1 MHIEE
6 IIEKILPVNKE
17 YQQKAQE
24 RFDALIKPLGS
35 LAQLEAMTSR
45 YAAILG
51 KYKKEDIDYPKRSL
65 FVWSDMD
72 HADQTAKI
80 MEGKWPVVPLAA
92 ETGVAVEAI
101 IVTALDEEEAM
112 DEGAGLMHEHIL
124 KDKLGLVGLGCLAPA
139 DDKLVIA
146 AMVGAILQAAAMK
159 IPVMLDGLA
168 TCLAAQ
174 KAVELAPAVI
184 DYCFAGHVSLEDG
197 AEEALQKL
205 GLTAPLR
212 LNIPDG
218 AGEGVALA
226 FTLFN
231 AGIKSFKEMETFEEA
246 GVHVEMKE
254 FSLHEQVKKEQAK

>member
-1 MHIEE
+1 MHIDE
-6 IIEKILPVNKE
+6 IIEKIMPVDKE
-17 YQQKAQE
+17 CQQKAQD

-35 LAQLEAMTSR
+35 LAQLETMTSR

-51 KYKKEDIDYPKRSL
+51 KFKKEDIDYPKRSL
-65 FVWSDMD
+65 FIWSDMD
-72 HADQTAKI
+72 HAKQVAQI
-80 MEGKWPVVPLAA
+80 MEGNYPVVPLAA
-92 ETGVAVEAI
+92 ETGAAVEAI
-101 IVTALDEEEAM
+101 IVTAVDEGEAM
-112 DEGAGLMHEHIL
+112 EEGAGLVQEHIL
-124 KDKLGLVGLGCLAPA
+124 KDKLGLVGLGCLAA
-139 DDKLVIA
+139 ANDKLVIA
-146 AMVGAILQAAAMK
+146 AMAGAILQVAAMK
-159 IPVMLDGLA
+159 TPVMLDGLA

-184 DYCFAGHVSLEDG
+184 DYCFAGHVSLEEG

-218 AGEGVALA
+218 AGEGAAVA

-254 FSLHEQVKKEQAK
+254 FSLHEQVKKEKAK

>member
-1 MHIEE
+1 MHIDE
-6 IIEKILPVNKE
+6 IIEKIMPVDKE
-17 YQQKAQE
+17 CQQKAQD

-35 LAQLEAMTSR
+35 LAQLETMTSR

-65 FVWSDMD
+65 FVWSDMA
-72 HADQTAKI
+72 HAKQAAQI
-80 MEGKWPVVPLAA
+80 MEGNYPVVPLAA
-92 ETGVAVEAI
+92 ETGAAVEAI
-101 IVTALDEEEAM
+101 LVTALDEEEAM
-112 DEGAGLMHEHIL
+112 EEGAGLVQEHIH
-124 KDKLGLVGLGCLAPA
+124 KDKLGLVGFGCLAGA
-139 DDKLVIA
+139 DDELVIA
-146 AMVGAILQAAAMK
+146 AMAGGILQAAAMK

-184 DYCFAGHVSLEDG
+184 DYCFAGHVSLEAG
-197 AEEALQKL
+197 VEEALQKL

-218 AGEGVALA
+218 AGEGAAVA

-254 FSLHEQVKKEQAK
+254 FSLHEQVKKEKAK

>member
-1 MHIEE
+1 MHIDE
-6 IIEKILPVNKE
+6 IIERIMPVDKE
-17 YQQKAQE
+17 CQQKAQD

-35 LAQLEAMTSR
+35 LAQLETMTSR

-51 KYKKEDIDYPKRSL
+51 KFKKEDIDYPKRSL
-65 FVWSDMD
+65 FVWSDMA
-72 HADQTAKI
+72 HAKQAAQI
-80 MEGKWPVVPLAA
+80 MEGSYPVVPLAA
-92 ETGVAVEAI
+92 ETGAAVEAI
-101 IVTALDEEEAM
+101 IVTAVDEEEAM
-112 DEGAGLMHEHIL
+112 EEGAGLVQEHIL
-124 KDKLGLVGLGCLAPA
+124 KDKLGLVGLGCLAA
-139 DDKLVIA
+139 ANDKLVIA
-146 AMVGAILQAAAMK
+146 AMAGAILQAAAMK

-174 KAVELAPAVI
+174 KAVELAPAAI
-184 DYCFAGHVSLEDG
+184 DYCFAGHVSSEEG

-218 AGEGVALA
+218 AGEGAAVA

-254 FSLHEQVKKEQAK
+254 FSLHEQVKKEKAK

>member
-1 MHIEE
+1 MHIDE
-6 IIEKILPVNKE
+6 IIEKIMPVDKE
-17 YQQKAQE
+17 CQQKAQD

-35 LAQLEAMTSR
+35 LAQLETMTSR

-51 KYKKEDIDYPKRSL
+51 KFKKEDIDYPKRSL
-65 FVWSDMD
+65 FVWSDMA
-72 HADQTAKI
+72 HAKQAAQI
-80 MEGKWPVVPLAA
+80 MEGNYPVVPLAA
-92 ETGVAVEAI
+92 EIGAAVEAI
-101 IVTALDEEEAM
+101 IVTAVDEEEAM
-112 DEGAGLMHEHIL
+112 EEGAGLVQEHIL
-124 KDKLGLVGLGCLAPA
+124 KDKLGLVGLGCLAA
-139 DDKLVIA
+139 ANDKLVIA
-146 AMVGAILQAAAMK
+146 AMAGAILQAAAMK

-174 KAVELAPAVI
+174 KAVELAPAAI
-184 DYCFAGHVSLEDG
+184 DYCFAGHVSLEEG

-218 AGEGVALA
+218 AGEGATLA

-254 FSLHEQVKKEQAK
+254 FSLHEQVKKEKAK

>member
-1 MHIEE
+1 MHIDE
-6 IIEKILPVNKE
+6 IIERIMPVDKE
-17 YQQKAQE
+17 CQQKAQD

-35 LAQLEAMTSR
+35 LAQLETMTSR

-51 KYKKEDIDYPKRSL
+51 KFKKEDIDYPKRSL
-65 FVWSDMD
+65 FVWSDMA
-72 HADQTAKI
+72 HAKQAAQI
-80 MEGKWPVVPLAA
+80 MEGNYPVVPLAA
-92 ETGVAVEAI
+92 ETGAAVEAI
-101 IVTALDEEEAM
+101 IVTAVDEEEAM
-112 DEGAGLMHEHIL
+112 EEGAGLVQEHIL
-124 KDKLGLVGLGCLAPA
+124 KDKLGLVGLGCLAA
-139 DDKLVIA
+139 ANDKLVIA
-146 AMVGAILQAAAMK
+146 AMAGAILQAAAMK
-159 IPVMLDGLA
+159 TPIMLDGLA

-174 KAVELAPAVI
+174 KAVELVPAAI
-184 DYCFAGHVSLEDG
+184 DYCFAGHVSSEEG

-218 AGEGVALA
+218 AGEGAAVA

-254 FSLHEQVKKEQAK
+254 FSLHEQVKKEKAK